1 MRVRVK
7 FCGMTRR
14 EDLES
19 AAELGADAV
28 GLVFVPGTPRCL
40 EISRARELLRG
51 LPPLLARVGVF
62 ADEDPMRVRR
72 VREDLGLT
80 AVQLHGSESPGNCAA
95 VGGARIKTF
104 RVREDWDVAALAAYD
119 CEACLLEA
127 PLRGALGGGGVAFD
141 WELVRGGLA
150 GRRIVLAGGL
160 TPENVRRA
168 IEVVRPYAVDVSSGV
183 ESAVGVKDRRRM
195 MDFIQSVR
203 ECQA

>member
-7 FCGMTRR
+7 FCGMTRQ
-14 EDLES
+14 EDLEG

-28 GLVFVPGTPRCL
+28 GLIFVPGTPRCL
-40 EISRARELLRG
+40 EVSRAREVLRG
-51 LPPLLARVGVF
+51 LPPFLARVGVF

-104 RVREDWDVAALAAYD
+104 RVRQDWEAATMEAYD

-127 PLRGALGGGGVAFD
+127 PVRGALGGGGVTFD
-141 WELVRGGLA
+141 WEKIRGGFP
-150 GRRIVLAGGL
+150 GRRIILAGGL
-160 TPENVRRA
+160 TPENVGRA
-168 IEVVRPYAVDVSSGV
+168 IEVVRPYAVDVSSGI
-183 ESAVGVKDRRRM
+183 ESVVGIKDHNRM
-195 MDFIQSVR
+195 KDFIQAVR
-203 ECQA
+203 ESQS

>member
-7 FCGMTRR
+7 FCGMTRQ
-14 EDLES
+14 EDLDC
-19 AAELGADAV
+19 AAEMGADAV

-40 EISRARELLRG
+40 QVSRARELLRG

-80 AVQLHGSESPGNCAA
+80 AVQLHGSESPGHCAA
-95 VGGARIKTF
+95 VGGVRIKTF
-104 RVREDWDVAALAAYD
+104 RVREDWDAAAMGAYD

-141 WELVRGGLA
+141 WERIRGGVP
-150 GRRIVLAGGL
+150 GRRIILAGGL
-160 TPENVRRA
+160 TPENVGRA
-168 IEVVRPYAVDVSSGV
+168 IEAVRPYAVDVSSGI
-183 ESAVGVKDRRRM
+183 ESVIGVKDRDRM
-195 MDFIQSVR
+195 KDFIQAVR
-203 ECQA
+203 ESNP

>member
-1 MRVRVK
+1 VSVRVK

-14 EDLES
+14 EDLDC
-19 AAELGADAV
+19 AADLGADAV

-62 ADEDPMRVRR
+62 ADEDPLRVRR

-95 VGGARIKTF
+95 VGGVRIKTF
-104 RVREDWDVAALAAYD
+104 RVRENWDPAALAAYD
-119 CEACLLEA
+119 CEAYLLEA
-127 PLRGALGGGGVAFD
+127 PVRGALGGAGVAFD
-141 WELVRGGLA
+141 WEKLRGGVT

-160 TPENVRRA
+160 TPENVGRA
-168 IEVVRPYAVDVSSGV
+168 IAMVRPYAVDVSSGI
-183 ESAVGVKDRRRM
+183 ESAMGVKDRHRM
-195 MDFIQSVR
+195 QAFIESVR
-203 ECQA
+203 ESQA

>member
-14 EDLES
+14 EDIDCAE
-19 AAELGADAV
+19 ELGAEAV

-40 EISRARELLRG
+40 EVSRARELLRG

-95 VGGARIKTF
+95 VGGVRIKTF
-104 RVREDWDVAALAAYD
+104 RVREDWDAAVLAAYD

-127 PLRGALGGGGVAFD
+127 PIRGSLGGGGVAFE
-141 WELVRGGLA
+141 WQKIRGGVA
-150 GRRIVLAGGL
+150 TRRIILAGGL
-160 TPENVRRA
+160 TPENVSRA
-168 IEVVRPYAVDVSSGV
+168 IELTRPYAVDVSSGI
-183 ESAVGVKDRRRM
+183 ESSVGVKDPDKM
-195 MDFIQSVR
+195 KAFMESVKG
-203 ECQA
+203 CQE

>member
-7 FCGMTRR
+7 FCGMMRR
-14 EDLES
+14 EDLEW

-40 EISRARELLRG
+40 DTSRARELLRG

-95 VGGARIKTF
+95 VGGVRIKTF
-104 RVREDWDVAALAAYD
+104 RVREDWDAEVLAAYD

-127 PLRGALGGGGVAFD
+127 PVRGALGGGGVAFD
-141 WELVRGGLA
+141 WEKLRGGVPN
-150 GRRIVLAGGL
+150 RRIVLAGGL
-160 TPENVRRA
+160 TPENVGRA
-168 IEVVRPYAVDVSSGV
+168 IEVARPYAVDVSSGI
-183 ESAVGVKDRRRM
+183 ESSAGIKDHHRM
-195 MDFIQSVR
+195 QAFLDSVR
-203 ECQA
+203 AGQR

>member
-1 MRVRVK
+1 
-7 FCGMTRR
+7 MTRQ
-14 EDLES
+14 EDLDS

-40 EISRARELLRG
+40 EVSRARELLRG

-95 VGGARIKTF
+95 VGGVRIKTF
-104 RVREDWDVAALAAYD
+104 RVREDWDAAALAAYD

-127 PLRGALGGGGVAFD
+127 PLHGVLGGGGVAFD
-141 WELVRGGLA
+141 WQRIRGGVP

-160 TPENVRRA
+160 TPENVGRA
-168 IEVVRPYAVDVSSGV
+168 IAVVRPYAVDVSSGI
-183 ESAVGVKDRRRM
+183 ESEVGVKDRHLM
-195 MDFIQSVR
+195 EAFIQAVR
-203 ECQA
+203 ESHA

>member
-1 MRVRVK
+1 VRVRVK

-14 EDLES
+14 EDLDS

-28 GLVFVPGTPRCL
+28 GLVFVPGTARCL
-40 EISRARELLRG
+40 EVSRARELLRG

-62 ADEDPMRVRR
+62 ADEDPLRVRR

-95 VGGARIKTF
+95 VGGVRIKTF
-104 RVREDWDVAALAAYD
+104 RVKESWDASAMAAYD

-127 PLRGALGGGGVAFD
+127 PVREALGGGGVAFD
-141 WELVRGGLA
+141 WEKIRGGVP

-160 TPENVRRA
+160 TPENVARA
-168 IEVVRPYAVDVSSGV
+168 IEVVRPYAVDVSSGI
-183 ESAVGVKDRRRM
+183 ESAIGVKDRHRM
-195 MDFIQSVR
+195 EAFIQSVR
-203 ECQA
+203 ESRT